1 MQNYNVFVKEL
12 VNMIEGRNGVKTE
25 IRQIQGNDAIVINT
39 GSNCAPVI
47 YTDHFYQAYL
57 DGAKIGDL
65 VEQIEESIAT
75 SQAQALDISEVTG
88 DYSKARG
95 NIIPKLV
102 HQANSEEIV
111 AIPFLNMF
119 ITFIYVISRM
129 GDQLTSFQIT
139 KQMLSDWGISEEQLK
154 ADAISNAERKLPAEI
169 HSIGD
174 VLGFGGTEDDKTFY
188 VLSNPDLHF
197 GAVAMLYNGVLDDF
211 AKALKADGFSIIP
224 SSVHEVLLVPDVLN
238 LSASELKDML
248 IDVNTSVVREDE
260 VLSDTVY
267 RYQDGHLDI
276 AS

>member
-1 MQNYNVFVKEL
+1 MQNYSAFLKEL
-12 VNMIEGRNGVKTE
+12 VDIEVRE
-25 IRQIQGNDAIVINT
+25 A
-39 GSNCAPVI
+39 
-47 YTDHFYQAYL
+47 
-57 DGAKIGDL
+57 
-65 VEQIEESIAT
+65 
-75 SQAQALDISEVTG
+75 G

-169 HSIGD
+169 QSIDD

-188 VLSNPDLHF
+188 VLSNPDRHF